1 MAYVFGAILPYHVVP
16 LASLPFAVVFL
27 YGFWNVPETP
37 LFLLKNRKFEVRQT
51 FAVST
56 VRFSCSLCRKLRNHC
71 DTTEAVTATKAMN

>member
-37 LFLLKNRKFEVRQT
+37 LFLLKNRKFEVR
-51 FAVST
+51 
-56 VRFSCSLCRKLRNHC
+56 
-71 DTTEAVTATKAMN
+71 

>member
-56 VRFSCSLCRKLRNHC
+56 VRFSCPFVGS
-71 DTTEAVTATKAMN
+71 